1 MKKLKDI
8 LSYSIN
14 ITDDIHLDVKTI
26 LFVILVFFFTGL
38 FLKLFKKI
46 VNRKLDEENKGKF
59 KAVFSFIKYFVYS
72 IVFIIA
78 LESSGIKLS
87 VLLAGSAA
95 LLVGIGLGLQTLFQ
109 DIMSGIFILVV
120 FWSFSTFNTL
130 NLTKIICSVQKCNK
144 MVSLLVGAPTP
155 SLPP

>member
-109 DIMSGIFILVV
+109 DIMSGIFILVDKSLHV
-120 FWSFSTFNTL
+120 ND
-130 NLTKIICSVQKCNK
+130 IIEIEGRC
-144 MVSLLVGAPTP
+144 LI
-155 SLPP
+155 